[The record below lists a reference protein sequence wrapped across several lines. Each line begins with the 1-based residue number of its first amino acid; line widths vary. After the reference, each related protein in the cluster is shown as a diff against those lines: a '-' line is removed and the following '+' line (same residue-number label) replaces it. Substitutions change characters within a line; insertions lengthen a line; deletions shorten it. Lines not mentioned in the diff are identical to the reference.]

1 MIQLSP
7 ATADFPTRKIIRY
20 FSCGRREG
28 TTRGWSK
35 RGEKNARLFGAQE
48 LGGVRT
54 REYPGKCKTTFKQ
67 RKDGSGSACSTF
79 NERFNARREPMDS
92 TDGSIH
98 RENKET
104 RRLRD
109 GEIKILRGDKN
120 LVFLNGNDRSIL
132 ILVHPPSK
140 RVN

>member
-1 MIQLSP
+1 
-7 ATADFPTRKIIRY
+7 
-20 FSCGRREG
+20 
-28 TTRGWSK
+28 
-35 RGEKNARLFGAQE
+35 
-48 LGGVRT
+48 
-54 REYPGKCKTTFKQ
+54 
-67 RKDGSGSACSTF
+67 
-79 NERFNARREPMDS
+79 MDS